1 MPLVDD
7 LRAKYHDQWE
17 AMVTHPFV
25 LEMGDGSLDIAKFRT
40 YFRQDYVFCKD
51 LVKLTSFAI
60 AKAAPDY
67 EAGKIL
73 NGFLSNFLSAE
84 NDLFLNGFHD
94 LGVTAEQYLE
104 TEANPITQ
112 GFGDF
117 MVRTA
122 LEGDFDDLIALFYV
136 TEGTYLDWA
145 ERLINSGAQPNN
157 AVYQGWIDIHSPA
170 VLADVV
176 AWFTERLNDAGARAS
191 DTKRANLERIF
202 HTTLRYE
209 YQFWEACYHG
219 RDWHDAAYIRMVT
232 SPEYIAY
239 EKMRGELESQYTD
252 EWVLIRGDELIGVYP
267 TLNEAGREAVA
278 RFGREGP
285 HFIRQVVPQKKWTW
299 EEVQQYRRSYANN

>member
-1 MPLVDD
+1 MPFVDEM
-7 LRAKYHDQWE
+7 RSRYHDQWE

-25 LEMGDGSLDIAKFRT
+25 LEMGDGSLDIAKFRN

-51 LVKLTSFAI
+51 LVKLTSIAI
-60 AKAAPDY
+60 ARAAPDY

-104 TEANPITQ
+104 TEANPVTQ

-145 ERLINSGAQPNN
+145 ERLINSGAEPNN
-157 AVYQGWIDIHSPA
+157 AVYQGWIDIHSPD
-170 VLADVV
+170 VLGDVV
-176 AWFTERLNDAGARAS
+176 AWFTERLNDAGERANA
-191 DTKRANLERIF
+191 TKRANLERIF

-219 RDWHDAAYIRMVT
+219 LDWHDAAIANGVLAT
-232 SPEYIAY
+232 EYAAY
-239 EKMRGELESQYTD
+239 AKMRAELESKYTD
-252 EWVLIRGDELIGVYP
+252 EWVVVYGEELVGVYAEFSEAAR
-267 TLNEAGREAVA
+267 EAGR
-278 RFGREGP
+278 RFGRGP
-285 HFIRQVVPQKKWTW
+285 YLIRQVDPKKWTW
-299 EEVQQYRRSYANN
+299 EEAQRYRRSYANN

>member
-1 MPLVDD
+1 MALTDE

-17 AMVTHPFV
+17 SMVTHPFV
-25 LEMGDGSLDIAKFRT
+25 LEMGDGSLDIAKFRS

-51 LVKLTSFAI
+51 LVKLTSIAI

-67 EAGKIL
+67 DAGKIL

-104 TEANPITQ
+104 TEANPVTQ

-122 LEGDFDDLIALFYV
+122 LEGDFDDLLALFYV

-157 AVYQGWIDIHSPA
+157 AVYQGWIDIHNPD
-170 VLADVV
+170 VLGDVV
-176 AWFTERLNDAGARAS
+176 AWFTERLNDAGERAGA
-191 DTKRANLERIF
+191 TKRANLDRIF
-202 HTTLRYE
+202 RTTLRYE

-219 RDWHDAAYIRMVT
+219 RDWHD
-232 SPEYIAY
+232 
-239 EKMRGELESQYTD
+239 
-252 EWVLIRGDELIGVYP
+252 
-267 TLNEAGREAVA
+267 VA
-278 RFGREGP
+278 C
-285 HFIRQVVPQKKWTW
+285 
-299 EEVQQYRRSYANN
+299 

>member
-1 MPLVDD
+1 MPFTDEMRV
-7 LRAKYHDQWE
+7 KYHDQWE

-25 LEMGDGSLDIAKFRT
+25 LEMGDGSLDIARFRN

-51 LVKLTSFAI
+51 LVKLTSIAI
-60 AKAAPDY
+60 ARAAPDY
-67 EAGKIL
+67 DAGKIL

-104 TEANPITQ
+104 TEANPVTQ

-145 ERLINSGAQPNN
+145 ERLINADAQPNN
-157 AVYQGWIDIHSPA
+157 AVYQGWIDIHSPD
-170 VLADVV
+170 VLGDVV
-176 AWFTERLNDAGARAS
+176 AWFTERLNDAGERAGA
-191 DTKRANLERIF
+191 TKLANLERIF

-219 RDWHDAAYIRMVT
+219 RDWHDALFTRGPLATEYAAYQ
-232 SPEYIAY
+232 
-239 EKMRGELESQYTD
+239 KMRAELESKYTD
-252 EWVLIRGDELIGVYP
+252 EWVLVHGEELVGVYKEF
-267 TLNEAGREAVA
+267 NAAAREAGR
-278 RFGREGP
+278 RFGSD
-285 HFIRQVVPQKKWTW
+285 HCLIRQVVPP
-299 EEVQQYRRSYANN
+299 

>member
-1 MPLVDD
+1 MPFADE

-17 AMVTHPFV
+17 SMVTHPFV
-25 LEMGDGSLDIAKFRT
+25 LEMGDGSLDIAKFRN

-60 AKAAPDY
+60 ARAAPDY

-104 TEANPITQ
+104 TEANPVTQ

-145 ERLINSGAQPNN
+145 ERLLNSGTQPNN
-157 AVYQGWIDIHSPA
+157 AVYQGWIDIHSPD
-170 VLADVV
+170 VLGDVV
-176 AWFTERLNDAGARAS
+176 AWFTERLNDAGERANA
-191 DTKRANLERIF
+191 TKRANLERIF
-202 HTTLRYE
+202 RTTLRYE

-219 RDWHDAAYIRMVT
+219 RDWHDVGMASGVLAT
-232 SPEYIAY
+232 EYAAY
-239 EKMRGELESQYTD
+239 EKMRAELEAKYTD
-252 EWVLIRGDELIGVYP
+252 EWVVVHGEELVGVY
-267 TLNEAGREAVA
+267 TEFNDAAREAGQ
-278 RFGREGP
+278 RFGRGP
-285 HFIRQVVPQKKWTW
+285 YLIRQVAPTNWTEYARELW
-299 EEVQQYRRSYANN
+299 QRRYAND